1 MMLSVVSA
9 GLTQWQ
15 KGQLP
20 TGPAHLVAPRFAQ
33 FYFFGTWLDE
43 KVHQKTK
50 SPKANRP
57 QK

>member
-1 MMLSVVSA
+1 MLSVVSA
-9 GLTQWQ
+9 GLTPWQ